1 MKTITIIRHA
11 QSKFNAGEC
20 KTEAELRNSK
30 LTTLGK
36 IQASQLNQSFD
47 LVILSPLKRA
57 IETYANSNI
66 KTKEIVISDHFRERK
81 ENSVLNFLEN
91 EDVVPESEN
100 EVKLRAQK
108 AVDYLRSLPQNN
120 IGIVSHGCFIWYLLE
135 KAGQQP
141 VATYNTQTI
150 TFNL

>member
-66 KTKEIVISDHFRERK
+66 K
-81 ENSVLNFLEN
+81 NSVLNFLEN